1 MAVLADIIGR
11 GLAASRPAAGTEG
24 RLYYSTDTAI
34 LERDNGS
41 SWDSVEGTGTP
52 ADHNHTAGGDGG
64 VLTNDQH
71 DGYSDW
77 TEIAAPSAPG
87 ANKAR
92 LYAADD
98 GGATKLYYKDSA
110 DTIYELPTIVTGGG
124 GSGAPADAT
133 YITTSSS
140 AGLSAEVLLSS
151 VIGYGVVGSRP
162 AAGTAGR
169 LYYSTDTDVLERD
182 NGSGWDVVIAQTSTL
197 NFVIDGGGSAITT
210 GIKGDLVVDF
220 AATITGVT
228 LLADQSGSIV
238 VDIWR
243 DSYANYPP
251 TDADSITASATP
263 TISSSTKSQ
272 DTTLTG
278 WSTSISAGDILR
290 FNVDSVTSIQR
301 LTCALRIRRA

>member
-1 MAVLADIIGR
+1 MPILSSIIGR
-11 GLAASRPAAGTEG
+11 GLASARPAAGTAG

-52 ADHNHTAGGDGG
+52 ADHNHTAAGDGG

-77 TEIAAPSAPG
+77 AEIAAPSTPG
-87 ANKAR
+87 ANKVR
-92 LYAADD
+92 LYAKDD
-98 GGATKLYYKDSA
+98 GGTSKLYYKD
-110 DTIYELPTIVTGGG
+110 DGGTEYELPTIVSGGG
-124 GSGAPADAT
+124 GSGAPSNAT
-133 YITTSSS
+133 YVTTSASNQ
-140 AGLSAEVLLSS
+140 LSNEVLLSA
-151 VIGYGVVGSRP
+151 VIGYGVAGSRP

-169 LYYSTDTDVLERD
+169 LYYSTDTDILERD
-182 NGSGWDVVIAQTSTL
+182 NGSSWDTVIAQTSTL
-197 NFVIDGGGSAITT
+197 NFLIDGGGSAITT

-228 LLADQSGSIV
+228 MLADQSGSIV
-238 VDIWR
+238 VDIWK
-243 DSYANYPP
+243 DTYANFAP
-251 TDADSITASATP
+251 TDADSITASAVP
-263 TISSSTKSQ
+263 TISSATKSQ

-278 WSTSISAGDILR
+278 WTTSISAGDILR

-301 LTCALRIRRA
+301 VTVALRVRRA